1 MNQMKVSIVIPIY
14 QNTLA
19 DFELKSLKQCVNLL
33 GDFEICI
40 IKPISLELEG
50 PLSNPKFRV
59 ESFENFYFKG
69 ISGYNK
75 LLHALEFYQR
85 FANSE
90 YMLIYQLDAFVF
102 KNDLQYW
109 CDQEFDYIGAP
120 WISTPNTLFNRFLRL
135 FDSKKKKERA
145 QIFYKVGN
153 GGLSLRKV
161 STFIDVC
168 EKFPEKINENLG
180 RNTSDFRLME
190 DVFWSIE
197 VPKFYPNFRIPN
209 YKEALNF
216 AFDRKPQIALK
227 LNKGKMPFGC
237 HGFNKPKVIDFWKT
251 YI

>member
-1 MNQMKVSIVIPIY
+1 MKVSIVIPIY
-14 QNTLA
+14 KNELA
-19 DFELKSLKQCVNLL
+19 DFELKSLNQCLDLL

-40 IKPISLELEG
+40 VKPLNLELEW
-50 PLSNPKFRV
+50 PLSNSIYRV
-59 ESFENFYFKG
+59 ESFEDFYFKG
-69 ISGYNK
+69 ISGYNQ

-85 FANSE
+85 FDESD

-109 CDQEFDYIGAP
+109 CDQGYDYIGAP
-120 WISTPNTLFNRFLRL
+120 WISTPNTLWNRFLRL

-153 GGLSLRKV
+153 GGLSLRRV
-161 STFIDVC
+161 TTFIEVC
-168 EKFPEKINENLG
+168 KQYPDKIQENLG
-180 RNTSDFRLME
+180 RQKGDFRLME

-197 VPKFYPNFRIPN
+197 VPKFYPNYKIPD
-209 YKEALNF
+209 YRKALNF

-227 LNKGKMPFGC
+227 LNKGNLPFGC
-237 HGFNKPKVIDFWKT
+237 HGFNKPKVAEFWEK